1 MNDLLPEQ
9 SPNWQY
15 LEAKIQALLQRYGY
29 REIRFPLLESTELFK
44 RSIGEVT
51 DIVEKEMY
59 TWPDRNG
66 DSVTLRPE
74 GTAGCVR
81 ASEQNGLL
89 RNQVQRLWY
98 SGPMFRYERPQK
110 GRLRQFHQ
118 FGAEV
123 FGLEGP
129 DIDAE
134 LLVMTARLWA
144 ELGLSEHIELQI
156 NSLGSAAERARY
168 RAALVDFLG
177 AHKGQL
183 DEDSQRRL
191 DSHPLRI
198 LDSKNSQ
205 TQLLLDQAPSLP
217 EFLDPESRQHFD
229 HLRALLDS
237 AGVAYT
243 INPRLVRGLDYYG
256 KTVFEWVT
264 NSLGA
269 QGTVCAGGR
278 YDGLVEQLGGKPTP
292 AVGFGMGQERLVLL
306 LDAVGAVPDSV
317 GRYLDAYLVVV
328 GDVTEVALKCSEQIR
343 SECLGLRLQNHCGG
357 GSLKSQ
363 MKKADRSGAE
373 VALIIGE
380 DEAAVG
386 RITVKYLREDMA
398 QQVRA
403 IGIQNVDHIAI
414 FNDMRH
420 WDTAVELIRPQG
432 GIVSIDDTEQP
443 MPMGGMKMK
452 AASLHWEFMFARS
465 MHQTPDMIEQH
476 KLLSYVA
483 AQIDA
488 GHIKTTVSAVLSPIN
503 AANLREAHRLVETGK
518 AKGKIVV
525 EGF

>member
-15 LEAKIQALLQRYGY
+15 LEGKIQSLLQSYGY
-29 REIRFPLLESTELFK
+29 REIRFPLLETTELFK

-134 LLVMTARLWA
+134 MLVMTARLWA
-144 ELGLSEHIELQI
+144 DLGLSEHITLQI
-156 NSLGSAAERARY
+156 NSLGSAENRGNY
-168 RAALVDFLG
+168 RDALVEFLS
-177 AHKGQL
+177 AHRAEL

-191 DSHPLRI
+191 DSNPLRI
-198 LDSKNSQ
+198 LDSKSGQ
-205 TQLLLDQAPSLP
+205 TQLLLDQAPSLQ
-217 EFLDPESRQHFD
+217 EFLDADSQEHFNR
-229 HLRALLDS
+229 LRTLLDS
-237 AGVAYT
+237 AGVAYEV
-243 INPRLVRGLDYYG
+243 NPRLVRGLDYYG

-264 NSLGA
+264 DSLGA
-269 QGTVCAGGR
+269 QGAVCAGGR

-292 AVGFGMGQERLVLL
+292 AIGFGMGEERLVLL

-317 GRYLDAYLVVV
+317 GRYLDAYLVAAESVS
-328 GDVTEVALKCSEQIR
+328 EAALTYSEQIR
-343 SECLGLRLQNHCGG
+343 SQCQGLRLQNHCGG
-357 GSLKSQ
+357 GSFKSQ
-363 MKKADRSGAE
+363 MKKADRSGAK

-380 DEAAVG
+380 DETVAEQ
-386 RITVKYLREDMA
+386 ITIKYLRED
-398 QQVRA
+398 
-403 IGIQNVDHIAI
+403 
-414 FNDMRH
+414 
-420 WDTAVELIRPQG
+420 RPQQTLP
-432 GIVSIDDTEQP
+432 VSEVV
-443 MPMGGMKMK
+443 
-452 AASLHWEFMFARS
+452 
-465 MHQTPDMIEQH
+465 
-476 KLLSYVA
+476 KLLM
-483 AQIDA
+483 Q
-488 GHIKTTVSAVLSPIN
+488 LQ
-503 AANLREAHRLVETGK
+503 
-518 AKGKIVV
+518 
-525 EGF
+525 